1 MALATHAPAKHLRWA
16 NVTVAIVFTAYM
28 AVVFGLGLYLFSLL
42 ASEMRQTL
50 GFGTQTIG
58 AVTAAAQIAFLIAA
72 FLCPRLT
79 KYFGEGPVMVSA
91 VIVSG
96 GVLSAVSAVG
106 SATSMAIFVGS
117 LGACAAFMVIPTV
130 GVITRT
136 VDFRYRSRVNGLVS
150 SGTAYGQLAAG
161 SIAPWLVLNAG
172 WRSVWLVLGIASV
185 SVAVA
190 GFVALK
196 TFAPATFSKRID
208 ADQQKMQ
215 RDRSAVPLFT
225 RTNFLVWGLFATCGI
240 ACGPWQ
246 NYLSSFLG
254 DESGFSI
261 SLIGRLWSVIGF
273 VGLFSGFAVGM
284 VADRIGIK
292 RTLGSSFALLGGSAI
307 LVAIH
312 KDAALLYVAAFCFG
326 SSYFAVYGLIPAY
339 ISKTVADEQATS
351 VFAGANICLGL
362 GTALA
367 NLSSG
372 YIPALSGS
380 LQHVY
385 ICVAV
390 VSGCATLLV
399 IALPSESSGTSAP

>member
-1 MALATHAPAKHLRWA
+1 MALATQAQAKHRRWA
-16 NVTVAIVFTAYM
+16 SITVAIVFTAYM

-42 ASEMRQTL
+42 ASEMMQTL

-58 AVTAAAQIAFLIAA
+58 AVTAAAQITFLIAA

-79 KYFGEGPVMVSA
+79 MYLGEGPVMISA

-96 GVLSAVSAVG
+96 CVLSAVSSTG
-106 SATSMAIFVGS
+106 SAASMAILVGS
-117 LGACAAFMVIPTV
+117 LGACAAFMVIPTLS
-130 GVITRT
+130 VITRT
-136 VDFRYRSRVNGLVS
+136 VDFQYRSQVNGLVS

-161 SIAPWLVLNAG
+161 SIAPWLVLDAG
-172 WRSVWLVLGIASV
+172 WRSVWLVLGIASIC
-185 SVAVA
+185 VAVA

-196 TFAPATFSKRID
+196 TFAPATFAREID
-208 ADQQKMQ
+208 TDHQKMQ
-215 RDRSAVPLFT
+215 QDRSAAPLFT

-254 DESGFSI
+254 NESGFSI
-261 SLIGRLWSVIGF
+261 GLIGRLWSIIGF

-292 RTLGSSFALLGGSAI
+292 RTLGSSFALLGGSAV
-307 LVAIH
+307 LVALH
-312 KDAALLYVAAFCFG
+312 NDVSLLYAAAICFG

-339 ISKTVADEQATS
+339 ISKTVPDEQATS

-385 ICVAV
+385 ICIAV
-390 VSGCATLLV
+390 ITGCAALLV
-399 IALPSESSGTSAP
+399 IALPSESSGKSVP